1 VTVADIELAVRENF
15 SAVEHLKR
23 YTTLGMGTDQGKTS
37 NINGLAVLS
46 SRLGREQAKI
56 GTTTFRPPF
65 VPVSM
70 ATIAAAERGPLQA
83 PIRRLPIETLHRQE
97 GANFRDYG
105 GVLRPAWYGAETAIA
120 EECAKARNGA
130 VLLDASSLG
139 KIEVIGPAAAALLDF
154 VYYTPTSSLKVGKAR
169 YGLCLTEA
177 GVVADDG
184 VIVRL
189 APEHFV
195 VSCSSSHVAFMVA
208 NLEAWRQDH
217 FDLKQVFIHDAT
229 AHWATLAVSGP
240 HSKQVLAA
248 LDLGIELNDAT
259 FPHMSVA
266 QGRFGGRAAR
276 IARVSFTGERGY
288 EISVPANLAA
298 QLWQR
303 ARSAGASPIGIEALS
318 VLRAEKGYLYVG
330 QDTDGVT
337 MPHDLGFGGPRAK
350 RQDSYVGDR
359 SLFTPAASATH
370 RKQLVGIAAE
380 GNAMIPS
387 GASAVARDG
396 GKKQILGYVT
406 SSYMSFH
413 LGRPIALGLI
423 ENGLARSGE
432 LIAFDH
438 LGQSFSGRIVAPC
451 FLDQQGA
458 RLNA

>member
-1 VTVADIELAVRENF
+1 LDLGIELN
-15 SAVEHLKR
+15 
-23 YTTLGMGTDQGKTS
+23 D
-37 NINGLAVLS
+37 
-46 SRLGREQAKI
+46 
-56 GTTTFRPPF
+56 TTFRPPY

-70 ATIAAAERGPLQA
+70 ATIAASERGPLQA
-83 PIRRLPIETLHRQE
+83 PIRRLPIEAVHRQE
-97 GANFRDYG
+97 GAYFRDYG
-105 GVLRPAWYGAETAIA
+105 GVLRPAWYGAESAIA
-120 EECAKARNGA
+120 EECRLARNNA

-139 KIEVIGPAAAALLDF
+139 KIEVIGPAAPALLDF
-154 VYYTPTSSLKVGKAR
+154 VYYTPMSSLKVGKAR

-184 VIVRL
+184 VVARL
-189 APEHFV
+189 SPEHFI

-229 AHWATLAVSGP
+229 AHWATLAISGP
-240 HSKQVLAA
+240 QSKQILAT
-248 LDLGIELNDAT
+248 LDLGIELNDTT
-259 FPHMSVA
+259 FPHMSVM
-266 QGRFGGRAAR
+266 QGRFEGQVAR
-276 IARVSFTGERGY
+276 IARVSFTGERSY
-288 EISVPANLAA
+288 EISVPAGLAA
-298 QLWQR
+298 QLWKR
-303 ARSAGASPIGIEALS
+303 TRSAGASPIGIEALS

-330 QDTDGVT
+330 QDTDGET

-350 RQDSYVGDR
+350 RQDAFAGDR
-359 SLFTPAASATH
+359 SLFTPAATAVD

-380 GNAMIPS
+380 GNAAIPA
-387 GASAVARDG
+387 GASAVERQGDR
-396 GKKQILGYVT
+396 KRILGYVT

-423 ENGLARSGE
+423 ENGAARSGE
-432 LIAFDH
+432 IVTFEH